1 MRIIDGN
8 KIHNLDTD
16 VAVLIDVFRAT
27 TSIVVMLYKN
37 AVEII
42 PFENEIG
49 AWEYFKNHRDHVLVG
64 ERDGIKIRGFHH
76 GNSPSEL
83 INVELGGKRVIFV
96 STNGTRVLKRIRAKR
111 IYIASFLNADA
122 VLEKIPEDA
131 PLVCASRMDLFAIED
146 FLCASYIKARRLN
159 IDVDFS
165 RLKNIILRSKS
176 ALRLK
181 NLNADEDI
189 EISLKLN
196 SIPVI
201 PVYENGKI
209 IKIG

>member
-8 KIHNLDTD
+8 KIHHLDTD

-42 PFENEIG
+42 PFENETG

-64 ERDGIKIRGFHH
+64 EKDGIKISGFHH

-83 INVELGGKRVIFV
+83 INVEFGGKRVIFV
-96 STNGTRVLKRIRAKR
+96 STNGTRVLKKIGAKR

-122 VLEKIPEDA
+122 ILEKIPEDA
-131 PLVCASRMDLFAIED
+131 PLVCANRMNFFSIED
-146 FLCASYIKARRLN
+146 FLCASYIKARKLN

-165 RLKNIILRSKS
+165 RLKNTILRSKS

-196 SIPVI
+196 SIPII
-201 PVYENGKI
+201 PVYEDGKI
-209 IKIG
+209 IKIE

>member
-1 MRIIDGN
+1 MKIIDGN
-8 KIHNLDTD
+8 KIHSLDTD

-42 PFENEIG
+42 PFENETG
-49 AWEYFKNHRDHVLVG
+49 AWEYFRNHKDHVLVG
-64 ERDGIKIRGFHH
+64 ERDGIKINGFHH

-83 INVELGGKRVIFV
+83 VNVEFGRKRVIFV
-96 STNGTRVLKRIRAKR
+96 STNGTKVLKKIRANR

-131 PLVCASRMDLFAIED
+131 PLVCANRMELFSIED
-146 FLCASYIKARRLN
+146 FMCASYIKARKLN
-159 IDVDFS
+159 INVDFT
-165 RLKNIILRSKS
+165 RLKNAILRSKS
-176 ALRLK
+176 ALRLRY
-181 NLNADEDI
+181 LNASEDI

-196 SIPVI
+196 SIPII